1 MAELIASPE
10 FRGQFIALSRLRWQT
25 LFNSLRSTRGS
36 LELFSRVFIGLL
48 YAVFGVG
55 GAFGLGAAAA
65 YFASQGKVEF
75 LAFLFWPVFLFW
87 QLFPVMAT
95 AFAEGITSSHL
106 LRFPLTFP
114 SFFFISVT
122 YGLLDPITL
131 VSELWLAG
139 IAIGVG
145 VVRPSLFAATALILF
160 LFAIFNILLSRMLFA
175 WIERWLAQRRTR
187 EIMGVIFFL
196 LLLSAQFIG
205 PLIAHYNERSSRQIG
220 LVVSQISPV
229 QRVLPPGATAAAIA
243 QISSGQWLAALAYTA
258 GLCGYVLAT
267 GWLLAIRLRAEYG
280 GEKLSESAPRV
291 KIHTGVRKLQK
302 GWDVFGLPAPL
313 AAIFEKEIRYIARS
327 GPLLFT
333 MIVPLVMLL
342 LFRLGPGK
350 LGSLGPHMAHTA
362 DLAFPIGAGYVLLLL
377 TNISYNALGGDG
389 SGVQFFFAAPVEFRT
404 VIFGKNL
411 AYTAITLLQI
421 FVIWLAVCFLYY
433 PPSLSILFTT
443 IAALLFAWPIEF
455 SAANL
460 LSLYSPKR
468 VEYGAFGRQRPPQT
482 TALASIVIHAVIF
495 GVIALV
501 VFATR
506 MVGKFWIA
514 ALVFLLLAALAL
526 PLYLFILKRMDGI
539 SSDRREDLISEL
551 SRVRV

>member
-10 FRGQFIALSRLRWQT
+10 FRGQFLALSRLRWQT

-36 LELFSRVFIGLL
+36 MELLSRVLIGFA
-48 YAVFGVG
+48 YAVVGMG
-55 GAFGLGAAAA
+55 GAFGLGAAAT
-65 YFASQGKVEF
+65 YFAAHGKIEF
-75 LAFLFWPVFLFW
+75 VAFLLWPVFFFW
-87 QLFPVMAT
+87 QMFPVMAT
-95 AFAEGITSSHL
+95 AFAEGLPSSHL

-114 SFFFISVT
+114 LFFIINIT
-122 YGLLDPITL
+122 YGLLDPVTL
-131 VSELWLAG
+131 VGELWLLG

-145 VVRPSLFAATALILF
+145 VARPGMFLPTAVVLF
-160 LFAIFNILLSRMLFA
+160 LFAIFNILLTRMLFA

-205 PLIAHYNERSSRQIG
+205 PLIERYDRSDPQID
-220 LVVSQISPV
+220 LVVSRISPV
-229 QRVLPPGATAAAIA
+229 QRIFPPGAAAAAIA
-243 QISSGQWLAALAYTA
+243 RFSTGHWPAALTFTA

-280 GEKLSESAPRV
+280 GENLSESAPRV
-291 KIHTGVRKLQK
+291 KIQTGIRKLQK
-302 GWDVFGLPAPL
+302 GWDVFGLPGPL
-313 AAIFEKEIRYIARS
+313 AAIFEKEIRYIMRS

-333 MIVPLVMLL
+333 MIVPLFMLL

-350 LGSLGPHMAHTA
+350 FGSLGPHIAHTA
-362 DLAFPIGAGYVLLLL
+362 DLAFPIGTGYVLLLL

-404 VIFGKNL
+404 VVFGKNL
-411 AYTAITLLQI
+411 AYTAITALQI

-468 VEYGAFGRQRPPQT
+468 VEYAAFGRQRPPQT
-482 TALASIVIHAVIF
+482 TALASIVIHAVVF

-506 MVGKFWIA
+506 LIGKFWIA
-514 ALVFLLLAALAL
+514 ALVFLLLAGLAL
-526 PLYLFILKRMDGI
+526 PLYLFILKQMDGI
-539 SSDRREDLISEL
+539 SSARREDLISEL
-551 SRVRV
+551 SRVRAS